1 MTGLV
6 FQLPQ
11 ISAPVEGATA
21 RFPVRRIY
29 CVGRNYA
36 DHAREMGSDP
46 LREPPFFFSKFP
58 DALLESGATIAYPP
72 RTQDFQ
78 FEAEL
83 VIAIGAPARAIAP
96 EDATGVIFGYACG
109 LDMTRRDLQNE
120 AKKTGRP
127 WDMGKN
133 FTGAAPLGPLRR
145 IADTGAVTRGALKLV
160 VNGAVRQTTDIDQM
174 IWSPSEIIAHLSSY
188 DALAPGDLIYTGT
201 PAGVAPVGAGDHL
214 HVTIDGLPDLSVT
227 IGA

>member
-6 FQLPQ
+6 FPLPQ
-11 ISAPVEGATA
+11 ISAPVEGLAA

-58 DALLESGATIAYPP
+58 DALLENGATIAYPP
-72 RTQDFQ
+72 RTRDFQ

-83 VIAIGAPARAIAP
+83 VIAIGAPARNLAP
-96 EDATGVIFGYACG
+96 EGATSVIFGYACG
-109 LDMTRRDLQNE
+109 LDMTRRDLQND

-145 IADTGAVTRGALKLV
+145 IADAGPITRGTLRLF
-160 VNGAVRQTTDIDQM
+160 VNGAERQTTDIDQM
-174 IWSPSEIIAHLSSY
+174 IWSPSEIISHLSNY
-188 DALAPGDLIYTGT
+188 DALAPGDLIFTGT
-201 PAGVAPVGAGDHL
+201 PAGVAPVKPADQL

-227 IGA
+227 IGE